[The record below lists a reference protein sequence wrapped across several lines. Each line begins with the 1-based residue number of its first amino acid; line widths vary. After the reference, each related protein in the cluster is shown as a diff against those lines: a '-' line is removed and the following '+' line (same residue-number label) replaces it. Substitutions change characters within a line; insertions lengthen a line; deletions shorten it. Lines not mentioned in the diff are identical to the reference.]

1 MAYPVTAGRGLF
13 ARGATF
19 FRCAALVGLAGLALA
34 GCTSDKDKGL
44 CPSAFAITPVSNLTV
59 FRQNAPQDPSGEL
72 YTVSISDVKT
82 KCKFDKKAITTNS
95 EVRIDFKAKRAA
107 SGEGG
112 TYNVPYFLA
121 VTRHG
126 DKILTKKLFVAHVVF
141 EPGQTSVSFE
151 DKINSITLNIARSA
165 KVGEYAIMAGF
176 QLTKEQLDYNTKMNR
191 YAP

>member
-19 FRCAALVGLAGLALA
+19 FRCAALLGLAGLALA
-34 GCTSDKDKGL
+34 GCTSDKQKGL

-72 YTVSISDVKT
+72 YTVSIADVKT
-82 KCKFDKKAITTNS
+82 NCKFDKKEITTDS
-95 EVRIDFKAKRAA
+95 EIGVVFRAKRAA
-107 SGEGG
+107 ATDGG

-126 DKILTKKLFVAHVVF
+126 DKILTKKLFIAHVAF
-141 EPGQTSVSFE
+141 APGQTSVSFE
-151 DKINSITLNIARSA
+151 DKIDSTTINIARNA
-165 KVGEYAIMAGF
+165 KVGEYAIMVGF

>member
-1 MAYPVTAGRGLF
+1 MAYPVTAGRGLS

-19 FRCAALVGLAGLALA
+19 FRWAALAGLAGLSLA

-44 CPSAFAITPVSNLTV
+44 CPSAFAIAPASTLTV

-72 YTVSISDVKT
+72 YTVSITDVKT
-82 KCKFDKKAITTNS
+82 KCDFDKKRITTDS
-95 EVRIDFKAKRAA
+95 EIRVLFKAKRAA
-107 SGEGG
+107 SNEGG

-126 DKILTKKLFVAHVVF
+126 DKILTKKLFVAQITF
-141 EPGQTSVSFE
+141 QPGQVSASFE
-151 DKINSITLNIARSA
+151 DKIDSTTINIARGA

-176 QLTKEQLDYNTKMNR
+176 QLTQAQLDYNTKMNR
-191 YAP
+191 YAQ